1 MGAFGE
7 ERQQALFG
15 HTEFKVSQGHPQ
27 MGILNE
33 QLKMSLEF
41 KEAPEGHRG
50 GGRSDLLESHRRKS
64 TEPLLRKIINT
75 YN

>member
-15 HTEFKVSQGHPQ
+15 HTEFEVSQGHPQ

-41 KEAPEGHRG
+41 KEAPEGH
-50 GGRSDLLESHRRKS
+50 
-64 TEPLLRKIINT
+64 
-75 YN
+75 